1 MQVGRR
7 GVQTTVV
14 AAVASMSITLSAC
27 GSSQSAAPP
36 TTRAKPATTTSIPAA
51 TTTLDPTAAAV
62 LSAYRAGW
70 AAFEQALSTADAA
83 DPALAATMV
92 APMLQEVRR
101 NLVSDQVN
109 GIVGRGGVQLHPRV
123 AHVTATS
130 ATVVDC
136 SYSTSELVYSSSG
149 KPVPPVTPPE
159 HDGVLA
165 TLTFVGATWKVSD
178 QTVTEGTCGSGS

>member
-1 MQVGRR
+1 
-7 GVQTTVV
+7 
-14 AAVASMSITLSAC
+14 
-27 GSSQSAAPP
+27 
-36 TTRAKPATTTSIPAA
+36 
-51 TTTLDPTAAAV
+51 V
-62 LSAYRAGW
+62 LQAYRAEW
-70 AAFEQALSTADAA
+70 EAFEQALSTADVS

-123 AHVTATS
+123 EHVTATS

-165 TLTFVGATWKVSD
+165 TLTFVGSTWKVSD
-178 QTVTEGTCGSGS
+178 QTVTEGTCASGS

>member
-1 MQVGRR
+1 VSVSLLLAG
-7 GVQTTVV
+7 
-14 AAVASMSITLSAC
+14 C
-27 GSSQSAAPP
+27 GSVHSAATP
-36 TTRAKPATTTSIPAA
+36 TTRAKPTATVSFPATSTTI
-51 TTTLDPTAAAV
+51 DPTAAAV
-62 LSAYRAGW
+62 IQAYRAEW
-70 AAFEQALSTADAA
+70 AAFDQALSTANVS

-109 GIVGRGGVQLHPRV
+109 GIVGRGGVQLHPKV
-123 AHVTATS
+123 TQVTATS

-159 HDGVLA
+159 HDGVHA
-165 TLTFVGATWKVSD
+165 TLTLVGSTWKVSD
-178 QTVTEGTCGSGS
+178 QTVTEGTCASGS